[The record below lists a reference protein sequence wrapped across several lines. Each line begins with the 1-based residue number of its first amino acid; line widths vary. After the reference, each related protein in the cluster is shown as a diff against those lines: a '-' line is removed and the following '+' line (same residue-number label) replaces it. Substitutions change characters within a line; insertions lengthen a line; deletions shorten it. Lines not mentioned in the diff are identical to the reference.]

1 MAKHKH
7 NKKVSTS
14 KKEKCVIMPTMQ
26 DIGRITILNLLPF
39 NLYIKIIC
47 TMKKI
52 GSDSI
57 LFQILYT
64 LWLTL
69 KKIMIWLKLSNIY
82 LSDISATSSQA
93 NP

>member
-14 KKEKCVIMPTMQ
+14 KKKKCVIMPTMQ
-26 DIGRITILNLLPF
+26 DIGRINKLNLLPF
-39 NLYIKIIC
+39 NSYIKSFC
-47 TMKKI
+47 TMTNNKI
-52 GSDSI
+52 RLDI
-57 LFQILYT
+57 
-64 LWLTL
+64 